1 MEDLL
6 DFSILF
12 ITQFLLLMGLF
23 GLVVPVFPGLIV
35 MWLATLGYG
44 VVTGFSTLG
53 IIIFVVLTLL
63 MLGGSLI
70 DNLMMAV
77 GGRQG
82 GASWQTI
89 LVALLAGVLGTLI
102 FPPIGGIIAAP
113 LAILLLEYL
122 RVQDIDKA
130 WQALRGLATG
140 LGLSFFVRFGIG
152 FLMMVLWWIW
162 VWKG

>member
-1 MEDLL
+1 MKDLL

-12 ITQFLLLMGLF
+12 ITQLLLFLGLI

-44 VVTGFSTLG
+44 VVKGFSTLG

-82 GASWQTI
+82 GASWRAI
-89 LVALLAGVLGTLI
+89 LVALLAGVLGTLF

-113 LAILLLEYL
+113 LAVLLMEYL
-122 RVQDIDKA
+122 RVRDVEKA

-140 LGLSFFVRFGIG
+140 WGLSFFVRFGIG